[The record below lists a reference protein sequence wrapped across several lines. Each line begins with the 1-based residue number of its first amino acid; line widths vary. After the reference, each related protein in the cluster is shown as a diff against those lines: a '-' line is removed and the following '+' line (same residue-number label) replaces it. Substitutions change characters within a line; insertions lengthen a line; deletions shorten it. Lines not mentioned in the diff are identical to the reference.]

1 MTARCDLAV
10 VGAGFA
16 GLVAARRAAER
27 GLDVLVLDRK
37 AEPGR
42 PVHTTGI
49 LTAEAAALLPDLPPA
64 LVRAVP
70 GVRLYAPNRR
80 FVDLASPGYGFL
92 ATDTPN
98 LLRFLAD
105 TAARAGARF
114 AWGRRVAAGR
124 RNADDVIL
132 DDGAGGVSARYV
144 LGADGAR
151 SAVAEAFGLGRNRRF
166 LVGLE
171 AEYEGLGGVAS
182 HALHC
187 FVHRAMAPGYIG
199 WAVPGTGGI
208 VQLGLAAR
216 RAEPPALDAFVRH
229 ASGVFDFAGAR
240 VVARRSGLIPV
251 GGRVRPAGAARVL
264 LVGDAAGAVSP
275 LTAGGI
281 FPALEAAPRAAD
293 AIADFLAGRAP
304 DPAFSLPATYP
315 RYRTKAV
322 LRRALDLGPPN
333 GLVNAALGTRPF
345 QALARLV
352 YFHTAGLKRRDGWQ
366 ALAAPAAPARDASPP
381 PR

>member
-1 MTARCDLAV
+1 MTARCDLAI

-49 LTAEAAALLPDLPPA
+49 LTAEAASLLPDLPPA
-64 LVRAVP
+64 LLAAVP
-70 GVRLYAPNRR
+70 GIRLYAPNRR
-80 FVDLASPGYGFL
+80 FVDLAAPGYGFF

-98 LLRFLAD
+98 LLRWLAAAAAGAGARLAWD
-105 TAARAGARF
+105 RRVTAARRT
-114 AWGRRVAAGR
+114 
-124 RNADDVIL
+124 ADGIAL

-171 AEYEGLGGVAS
+171 AEYEGLGGVDGA
-182 HALHC
+182 ALHC
-187 FVHRAMAPGYIG
+187 FLHRRIAPGYIG

-229 ASGVFDFAGAR
+229 ASGVFDFAKAR
-240 VVARRSGLIPV
+240 IVARRSGLIPV

-264 LVGDAAGAVSP
+264 LIGDAAGAVSP

-293 AIADFLAGRAP
+293 AIADFLSGRAP
-304 DPAFSLPATYP
+304 DPAFTLPATYP
-315 RYRTKAV
+315 RYRTKAL
-322 LRRALDLGPPN
+322 LRRALDLGPPDW
-333 GLVNAALGTRPF
+333 LVDATLGTRPA

-352 YFHTAGLKRRDGWQ
+352 YFHTKGLKRRDGWR
-366 ALAAPAAPARDASPP
+366 ALAAPTQPLRDT
-381 PR
+381 PRRP